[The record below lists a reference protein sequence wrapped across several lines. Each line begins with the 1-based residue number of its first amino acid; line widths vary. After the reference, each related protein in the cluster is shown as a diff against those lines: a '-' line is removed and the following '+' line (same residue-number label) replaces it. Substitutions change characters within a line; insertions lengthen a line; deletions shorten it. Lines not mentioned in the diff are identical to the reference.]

1 MKMKIILPKIHF
13 EFEHWKWNNNYNM
26 YVSNLGNLKNAF
38 GEVIEPKVGEN
49 GYMVISD
56 YYGKWIGI
64 HRLVMKTFKPIS
76 NEDTM
81 TVDHLDHNKRNNKL
95 SNLEWVTREENLKR
109 ANNDIAAKDDIVNLY
124 ASEKVRCFGC
134 NLPARVMNLEEA
146 VEFIIKRNPKG
157 FPSANKIRMM
167 KQIWECAQKNGSAY
181 SLTWTVVKEEIE

>member
-1 MKMKIILPKIHF
+1 MKIMLPKIHF
-13 EFEHWKWNNNYNM
+13 EFERWKWNNDYNM

-49 GYMVISD
+49 GYMVISSC
-56 YYGKWIGI
+56 YGKWIGI
-64 HRLVMKTFKPIS
+64 HRLVMSTFKPIP
-76 NEDTM
+76 NKDTM

-95 SNLEWVTREENLKR
+95 SNLEWVTREENLER
-109 ANNDIAAKDDIVNLY
+109 ANNDIAPKDDIVNLY

-134 NLPARVMNLEEA
+134 KLPARVMNLEEA

-157 FPSANKIRMM
+157 FPSANKTRMM

>member
-13 EFEHWKWNNNYNM
+13 EFEHWKWNNDYNM

-38 GEVIEPKVGEN
+38 GEVIKPKVGEN
-49 GYMVISD
+49 GYMVISNC
-56 YYGKWIGI
+56 YGKWIGI
-64 HRLVMKTFKPIS
+64 HRLVMSTFKPIS
-76 NEDTM
+76 NKDTM

-95 SNLEWVTREENLKR
+95 SNLEWVTQKENLER

-134 NLPARVMNLEEA
+134 NLPAKVMKLEEA

-157 FPSANKIRMM
+157 FPSANKGRMM

-181 SLTWTVVKEEIE
+181 SLTWTVVEEENE

>member
-1 MKMKIILPKIHF
+1 MKIILPKIHF
-13 EFEHWKWNNNYNM
+13 EFERWKWNNDYNM

-38 GEVIEPKVGEN
+38 GEVIKPKVGEN
-49 GYMVISD
+49 GYMVISNC
-56 YYGKWIGI
+56 YGKWIGI
-64 HRLVMKTFKPIS
+64 HRLVMSTFKPIS
-76 NEDTM
+76 NKDTM

-95 SNLEWVTREENLKR
+95 SNLEWVTQKENLER

-157 FPSANKIRMM
+157 FPSANKSRMM
-167 KQIWECAQKNGSAY
+167 KQIWECAQRNGSAY